1 MLSSARTLFKTAT
14 TALFVVTLLALSAPA
29 SFALPITGTILF
41 SGVMSTDSGD
51 LLGATEV
58 DLIGAIVLLASDD
71 FAANGVTPGTA
82 VTFLTTPLSFTP
94 TLPTDLWTIASFTFE
109 LTGLDVE
116 VQTADTLTVSGT
128 GIISSTTPGLDAVP
142 GFWRMTSQAP
152 GLDVPGETI
161 FSFSSSSTAI
171 PEPSSLLLMSLGV
184 TGLAMASG
192 RREQGL
198 RTRR

>member
-1 MLSSARTLFKTAT
+1 
-14 TALFVVTLLALSAPA
+14 
-29 SFALPITGTILF
+29 
-41 SGVMSTDSGD
+41 
-51 LLGATEV
+51 LGATEV
-58 DLIGAIVLLASDD
+58 DLIEAIVLLASDD

-128 GIISSTTPGLDAVP
+128 GIVSSTTPGLDAVP
-142 GFWRMTSQAP
+142 GFWRMTTQAP
-152 GLDVPGETI
+152 GLDVAGETI
-161 FSFSSSSTAI
+161 FSFSSSSIAI

-192 RREQGL
+192 RRSPGHHRVVGRQ
-198 RTRR
+198 RAAA